1 VKIAFTKQEKLL
13 RAEAQRILDNPKADH
28 WHRSRAENVLAKTR
42 SAAETRRNVRV
53 PAAQGPEPAR
63 RPDPVTVQEH
73 VALLK
78 FWAALVGEDEARRL
92 LAEVPIKQGRPS
104 DPPAASVMP
113 RAAAP
118 LAEKFCERCQV
129 SFEICHCDKPKP
141 ARAELAAVS
150 ALDAKNNVE
159 SADDLTPCPLCLIPR
174 GQCHHSGRRNPTADI
189 SFLQAQMMGQG

>member
-1 VKIAFTKQEKLL
+1 MKIAFTRQEKLL
-13 RAEAQRILDNPKADH
+13 RAEAQRILDDPKADH
-28 WHRSRAENVLAKTR
+28 WHRSRADNVLAKTR
-42 SAAETRRNVRV
+42 SAAEARRNARI

-63 RPDPVTVQEH
+63 RPDPVTAQEH

-104 DPPAASVMP
+104 EPPATSVTP
-113 RAAAP
+113 RAAPPQAG
-118 LAEKFCERCQV
+118 KFCESCRV
-129 SFEICHCDKPKP
+129 PFDVCHCDKTKP
-141 ARAELAAVS
+141 TRVELAEVA

-174 GQCHHSGRRNPTADI
+174 GRCDHSGRRNPDI
-189 SFLQAQMMGQG
+189 SFLRSQMF